1 VSQSKKFNLWENGV
15 VLSFDFVVD
24 DLKTYYSEKSPQGAY
39 DVIKSYLLKNGFEH
53 LKDSDYK
60 NANIDDL
67 ETADLLYH
75 FSRENK
81 WFPYCLKKMDI
92 SPNVIKLDVS
102 KDIWAFRDEEWAAQR
117 LQGKPKENGESDLG
131 TLQGYQAEI
140 NKLRQSEENA
150 DSKEPKMQKDTRGRA
165 DH

>member
-1 VSQSKKFNLWENGV
+1 MICGGTENVLQSKKFDLWENGV
-15 VLSFDFVVD
+15 VLSFDFIVD
-24 DLKTYYSEKSPQGAY
+24 DLKTYYSETSPQEAY
-39 DVIKSYLLKNGFEH
+39 EIIKNYLLKNGFEH

-60 NANIDDL
+60 NAHIDDL

-102 KDIWAFRDEEWAAQR
+102 RDIWAFRDEEWAKQHLNAKH
-117 LQGKPKENGESDLG
+117 GNIGNSDFG
-131 TLQGYQAEI
+131 TLQGYQADI
-140 NKLRQSEENA
+140 KKLRTS
-150 DSKEPKMQKDTRGRA
+150 RG
-165 DH
+165 